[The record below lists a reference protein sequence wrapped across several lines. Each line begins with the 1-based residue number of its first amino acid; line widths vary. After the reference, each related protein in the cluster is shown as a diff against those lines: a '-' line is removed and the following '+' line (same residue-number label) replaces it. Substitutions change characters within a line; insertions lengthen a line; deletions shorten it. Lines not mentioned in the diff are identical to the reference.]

1 MHRMTSDNRIA
12 LKDQS
17 TSTQI
22 FINEIHRVIR
32 DHNYLPAAGS
42 PITLDKAQ
50 QHHSETEWSG
60 ELYEQSDVQAQ
71 MSLLAAI
78 QDLSLAT
85 EDVGHR
91 PAAFIVLVRGS
102 IEAAASANFLTS
114 ASIATVTERAR
125 RGLNEMLYAA
135 FQQWLALY
143 QYGESAEAASK
154 LARMNQWLAKAAQ
167 YTDLGQITRAH
178 ENAKKKDAP
187 YAGDKRPTL
196 SAMIDDLFPTGDN
209 RRFGRWLYSA
219 LSAPAH
225 SSAHGFAIAGA
236 QKLLPDGTQ
245 TVDQEAELS
254 HDRAAR
260 FAITG
265 LSAVDTAA
273 KSVFTRYGW
282 PLADLERKSKDAYSS
297 WLSAVDQ

>member
-1 MHRMTSDNRIA
+1 MRRMTSDNRIA

-17 TSTQI
+17 TSTQVFLNYI
-22 FINEIHRVIR
+22 ERAIR
-32 DHNYLPAAGS
+32 RHNYLPVAGS
-42 PITLDKAQ
+42 PITLDRAQ
-50 QHHSETEWSG
+50 KHHFETEWSG

-91 PAAFIVLVRGS
+91 PAAFIVLLRGS

-114 ASIATVTERAR
+114 ANITTVAERAR

-135 FQQWLALY
+135 FQQWLTLH
-143 QYGESAEAASK
+143 QFGESAQAAGK
-154 LARMNQWLAKAAQ
+154 LETMNKWLAKAAK
-167 YTDLGQITRAH
+167 YTDLGQITKAH
-178 ENAKKKDAP
+178 ENPKRQDAP

-196 SAMIDDLFPTGDN
+196 TAMIDGLFSTGDN
-209 RRFGRWLYSA
+209 KRFARLLYSV

-225 SSAHGFAIAGA
+225 SSAHGFAITGA

-254 HDRAAR
+254 GDRTAR
-260 FAITG
+260 FTITG

-273 KSVFTRYGW
+273 KSVFARYGW
-282 PLADLERKSKDAYSS
+282 PLDDLEEKLKDAYSN
-297 WLSAVDQ
+297 WLLVVDQ